1 MRGKKLTDK
10 ENSDAIPE
18 VLDFFVYSMTWM
30 APEGH
35 WHSQALQT
43 KHSST
48 LAGEDLP
55 SLTS

>member
-1 MRGKKLTDK
+1 MTDK
-10 ENSDAIPE
+10 ENADAKLGI
-18 VLDFFVYSMTWM
+18 LNFVFYSMTWI
-30 APEGH
+30 APDGH

-48 LAGEDLP
+48 LVGEDLP